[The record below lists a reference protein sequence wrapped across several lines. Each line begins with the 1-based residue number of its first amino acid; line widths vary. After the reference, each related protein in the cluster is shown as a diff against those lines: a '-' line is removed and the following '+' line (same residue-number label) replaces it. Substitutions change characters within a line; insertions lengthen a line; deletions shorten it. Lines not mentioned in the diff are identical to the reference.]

1 MLSRSRGFTLIE
13 LLVAVSL
20 GALLMAL
27 AMPGFKTWIGNS
39 RIRTVADSVQSG
51 LRQAQSEAQRR
62 AHTVVFFRT
71 TSTACG
77 SAAVANAG
85 GQNWQIRTVPNAAM
99 SDDTADDVLC
109 GVLTDASSGVELNGP
124 AAVCFTGDGRQTAST
139 NPASIGLDCAPDAQG
154 RPSTYDVTPRT
165 ASADARPLR
174 VLVALG
180 GSVRMCDPKKT
191 QSSSAPDGC
200 PP

>member
-13 LLVAVSL
+13 LLVAISL

-39 RIRTVADSVQSG
+39 RIRTVADAVQTG

-71 TSTACG
+71 SSTACAPT
-77 SAAVANAG
+77 SVADTN

-99 SDDTADDVLC
+99 SGDAAEDVLC
-109 GVLTDASSGVELNGP
+109 GVLTDASSGVKLDGP

-139 NPASIGLDCAPDAQG
+139 NPAAIGLDCTPAADGTA
-154 RPSTYDVTPRT
+154 SAYDVT
-165 ASADARPLR
+165 ASGSTTDTRPLR

>member
-1 MLSRSRGFTLIE
+1 MLSRRRGFTLVE
-13 LLVAVSL
+13 LLVTISL

-27 AMPGFKTWIGNS
+27 AIPNFKTWIGNS
-39 RIRTVADSVQSG
+39 RIRNVADAVQSG
-51 LRQAQSEAQRR
+51 LRQAQTEAQRR

-71 TSTACG
+71 TSTACDNTSVA
-77 SAAVANAG
+77 SASG
-85 GQNWQIRTVPNAAM
+85 PNWQIRTVPNAAF
-99 SDDTADDVLC
+99 SGDTADDVQC
-109 GVLTDASSGVELNGP
+109 GVLADASSGVDLAGP

-154 RPSTYDVTPRT
+154 AASTFDVTAHSGST
-165 ASADARPLR
+165 DSRPLR

-180 GSVRMCDPKKT
+180 GSVRLCDPKKT